1 MRKLIIVA
9 LSIVLIMGVGIGS
22 ASAQQNSLKEG
33 VIGISVGLG
42 NSTFGD
48 TYNSVIDVTGKYLIS
63 NDMALLAGIGFET
76 HSGDV
81 DGSYFGFTFGVRKYL
96 DTDDFVPFIEG
107 KLSYITEDVGTEDT
121 DIIDIS
127 VGFGA
132 EYFMHKQFSVE
143 ASVGIGF
150 GVVDNNTTNQDD
162 VYLGT
167 RTVGV
172 KANFYF

>member
-9 LSIVLIMGVGIGS
+9 LSIVLIMGVGTGS
-22 ASAQQNSLKEG
+22 ALAQQNSLKEG
-33 VIGISVGLG
+33 AIGFSVGLG
-42 NSTFGD
+42 NSVFGD
-48 TYNSVIDVTGKYLIS
+48 TYDSVIDVTGKYLIS
-63 NDMALLAGIGFET
+63 NELALLAGIGFET
-76 HSGDV
+76 HSGDA
-81 DGSYFGFTFGVRKYL
+81 DGSYLGLAFGVRKYL

-107 KLSYITEDVGTEDT
+107 KLSYITQDVAGDT

-150 GVVDNNTTNQDD
+150 GVVDNNADNTDD

-167 RTVGV
+167 RTIGI

>member
-9 LSIVLIMGVGIGS
+9 LSIVLIIGVGTGS

-42 NSTFGD
+42 NSAIDADYGR
-48 TYNSVIDVTGKYLIS
+48 VIDVTGKYLIS
-63 NDMALLAGIGFET
+63 NDIALLAGIGFET

-81 DGSYFGFTFGVRKYL
+81 DGSYLGFTFGARKYL

-107 KLSYITEDVGTEDT
+107 KLSYITQDVEGDT

-150 GVVDNNTTNQDD
+150 GVEDDNANNIDD

-167 RTVGV
+167 RTIGV